1 MRNLSRLLLILPAL
15 SACST
20 KRSIGDHPLDQ
31 TLLSASPPTA
41 HLVAAIEGGETATPA
56 DVLLE
61 RATII
66 AAPNPSAYLESQRAP
81 APPTPPPMDVV
92 NPGPDAPAEGAEP
105 LPPPP
110 PAELPTP
117 QLKVLSYNTGLLDRK
132 YPSGHVQMPEMPARF
147 AVMPERLLTD
157 GWDVLLLQ
165 EVWENEAVDT
175 LRAAAE
181 THGYVV
187 YAGTDKHHV
196 QHGLVMIVKK
206 SVIGPGDFVQE
217 EHQFR
222 DQRRIERFPG
232 PNIKRGWLEWELT
245 LATGQRVR
253 LYNTHAQSFAGF
265 WPVRERQYRELGLD
279 VAEIPSDVSVIVGGD
294 FNAGWYYPHDKLGLD
309 DGELVGDWWV
319 NATGIPLFVHYSGL
333 SDAHVVVGLA
343 QDVARMDALPPFDA
357 AWAENPNGGT
367 CESMPV
373 DTFTATDCNSMYR
386 HSYAAQEYPA
396 RLDYLFYRPGALVP
410 VSGEIAYTARDV
422 PDDDRMIELSDHYG
436 AAVTF
441 SLR

>member
-1 MRNLSRLLLILPAL
+1 MPESYARIVGAADAGVRLDVFLANQPEVAGRVVARHLVEGGKVRVGNLRVRPGLFLDAGQVVEFEVEPQEVVDPLAPAGPPPILRILYEDGLLCAIDKPVGLAAHPPEDKVFREHTVASWALQRYGKLPGAEDAPGYAVHQG
-15 SACST
+15 SE
-20 KRSIGDHPLDQ
+20 H
-31 TLLSASPPTA
+31 SPPR
-41 HLVAAIEGGETATPA
+41 P
-56 DVLLE
+56 
-61 RATII
+61 
-66 AAPNPSAYLESQRAP
+66 
-81 APPTPPPMDVV
+81 
-92 NPGPDAPAEGAEP
+92 
-105 LPPPP
+105 
-110 PAELPTP
+110 
-117 QLKVLSYNTGLLDRK
+117 
-132 YPSGHVQMPEMPARF
+132 
-147 AVMPERLLTD
+147 
-157 GWDVLLLQ
+157 
-165 EVWENEAVDT
+165 
-175 LRAAAE
+175 
-181 THGYVV
+181 
-187 YAGTDKHHV
+187 
-196 QHGLVMIVKK
+196 GLVILVKK
-206 SVIGPGDFVQE
+206 SEVGEGEFVQA

-222 DQRRIERFPG
+222 DRRWIERFPG

-245 LATGQRVR
+245 LKTGQRLH

-279 VAEIPSDVSVIVGGD
+279 VATVPSEVSVIVGGD
-294 FNAGWYYPHDKLGLD
+294 FNAGWYYPHDQFGVV
-309 DGELVGDWWV
+309 DGESIGDWWV

-343 QDVARMDALPPFDA
+343 QDVERMNSLPPFDPS
-357 AWAENPNGGT
+357 WVQNPNGGT

-373 DTFTATDCNSMYR
+373 DTFTATDCNSMYQ